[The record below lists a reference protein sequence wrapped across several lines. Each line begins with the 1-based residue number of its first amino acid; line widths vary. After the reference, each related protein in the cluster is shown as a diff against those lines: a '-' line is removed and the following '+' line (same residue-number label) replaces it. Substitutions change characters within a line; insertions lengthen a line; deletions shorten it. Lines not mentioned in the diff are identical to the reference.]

1 MVVDLLFGLFIE
13 ILMFLLFVIIYWVF
27 FGFEYS
33 NLFNNDVMLN
43 IFILVVGIVIIVL
56 LFCFIV
62 VVRCIMYLMLGFF

>member
-1 MVVDLLFGLFIE
+1 MVVDLLLGLFIE